1 MGSSASVS
9 KFSQDVNFESLD
21 ETQLEN
27 AVKGLQTGQ
36 LSCLERMTK
45 LSEPS
50 AKIVQFIIW
59 FVKGFFIYLQFCL
72 NKKKRI
78 Y

>member
-9 KFSQDVNFESLD
+9 KFSQDVNFENLD
-21 ETQLEN
+21 EIQLEN
-27 AVKGLQTGQ
+27 CVKGLQSGQ

-45 LSEPS
+45 LSEPC

-59 FVKGFFIYLQFCL
+59 FVFI
-72 NKKKRI
+72 NI
-78 Y
+78 M